1 MNKIALATVAGAL
14 ALLAT
19 PASAGSHGHSYGH
32 GHGHSSYA
40 HVQHHSHHN
49 SYASHQ
55 PTYSDGHHNSH
66 SYHTP
71 TYSHGHVY
79 QPSYHQPSYVAHY
92 AKPVYVE
99 PTTTYVKR
107 PAYVYQ
113 KVSGYCTDVVKTY
126 GDHEHRK
133 TVECKAGEY
142 QKPEVKHVEPAP
154 APEPEAPVEQ
164 K

>member
-1 MNKIALATVAGAL
+1 MNKIALATIAGAF
-14 ALLAT
+14 AILAT

-32 GHGHSSYA
+32 GHSHYA

-49 SYASHQ
+49 SYH
-55 PTYSDGHHNSH
+55 GHHNAH
-66 SYHTP
+66 SYHKP

-79 QPSYHQPSYVAHY
+79 QPSYHKPTYQAHY

-99 PTTTYVKR
+99 PTTTYEKR

-113 KVSGYCTDVVKTY
+113 KVSGYCTDVIKTY
-126 GDHEHRK
+126 GYQQHRK

-142 QKPEVKHVEPAP
+142 QKPEHQKVEPAP